1 MVYKITF
8 VQKQSCRGV
17 LQKRCS
23 ANMKQTHKRTT
34 MQKCD
39 PNKAALLLLKSHPCI
54 DASPQIRS
62 TSAEHPP
69 PGKCLWGTAF
79 ACQIEFQKNLF
90 KVVKKNLL
98 KHKIN
103 K

>member
-1 MVYKITF
+1 MI
-8 VQKQSCRGV
+8 
-17 LQKRCS
+17 
-23 ANMKQTHKRTT
+23 QTHKTTT

-39 PNKAALLLLKSHPCI
+39 LNKAAFLLLKSHPCI
-54 DASPQIRS
+54 DAPPQIRS

-79 ACQIEFQKNLF
+79 ACQIEFKKILF
-90 KVVKKNLL
+90 KVVKKKLL
-98 KHKIN
+98 KQKMN